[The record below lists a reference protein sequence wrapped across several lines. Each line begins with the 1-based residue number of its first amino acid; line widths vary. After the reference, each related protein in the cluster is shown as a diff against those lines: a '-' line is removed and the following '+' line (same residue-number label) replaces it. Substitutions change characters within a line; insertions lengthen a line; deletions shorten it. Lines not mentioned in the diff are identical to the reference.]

1 MHVLVCVNGTMLIR
15 AQHLLSKTLITRKE
29 KKIHLFYL
37 NRILHAKIKRSGK
50 DKTKNSSGTVNR
62 VCILQKNIS
71 ANMYIY
77 IYINFC
83 FVSDKLLFSFFVTIF
98 LFLFTKLSFTWNFTQ
113 PVHVCKF
120 GLKLR
125 LMSTETFFPVILS

>member
-71 ANMYIY
+71 ANIYIY
-77 IYINFC
+77 IYIYIYIF
-83 FVSDKLLFSFFVTIF
+83 LTIF
-98 LFLFTKLSFTWNFTQ
+98 VFLFTKLSFTWNFTQ